1 MKRKLWTLLLAL
13 GAALALCVGAS
24 AADFLT
30 GWDEVTNSTTTLES
44 GKQYY
49 LNNDVTVSQTIT
61 VRGTVTLDLNGHVLK
76 YESANKGSVIVV
88 ENGGQ
93 LTIEDSNTSNLSH
106 KFNPNGKLWVLDE
119 ASGTETVTGGVITGG
134 TGYQYQKVHPNG
146 EGYIDEVGG
155 GVCVKS
161 GGKLTMEGG
170 NIVGCSA
177 MSGKGGGVY
186 VEGDFSMTGGS
197 ISGCSAKSGGGV
209 HVGAWNK
216 NATFD
221 MSGNAVIRNCRCKS
235 DSSDAQGG
243 GVYALG
249 RFTMS
254 DNAAIRDCECITNS
268 GSAWGGG
275 VFVSRHDKT
284 IEFTMSGSAVIEN
297 CKVTAA
303 SPNSR
308 TTSYGGGV
316 YVAERSS
323 LTLEDNTKI
332 KDCSAENTS
341 GGAAYGG
348 GIFIRGDLTIA
359 VSAEVGENCT
369 AGIGSGIYLEVI
381 SYSSGSWN
389 LYANGGVIA
398 GEVVLNNSSNYG
410 GTIKITSSNEGTT
423 EFKGSVLNN
432 NGIIEKGEFTGEVTN
447 NGTISGGVFNGTVN
461 NNGIIENPDDSTGP
475 NFTGTVINGE
485 DGTIAEGVS
494 IPNLIFIV
502 TFDNEGTKTTET
514 FAKGGNLTAPTT
526 QTKEGYRFDG
536 WYYDNN
542 GSEAKWNFDTDTVTR
557 AMTLKAKWVQTYT
570 VTFETSGGSAVG
582 PVTVD
587 AGSTVTKPADP
598 TKSGYT
604 FGGWYTENTYENPYD
619 FHAAVTGSLTLYAKW
634 NAIVYSD
641 PTYAVSAPTAENG
654 KIAVSP
660 RYAERGERVTVTLTP
675 DEGYELESLTVT
687 DSRGNELTLTD
698 KGDGRYTFTMPA
710 RRVEIKASFV
720 ETVEVSPFAD
730 VAIDAYYYEAV
741 KWAQEKGITSGI
753 GNGLFGPNQPC
764 TRGQIVTFLWRAAG
778 SPVVNYAM
786 DLSDVA
792 EDAYYGEAVRW
803 ALSEGITTGAGESSF
818 SPDATCTRA
827 QAVTFLARALNAN
840 ASGKAEFGDVPT
852 DSYFA
857 EAVAWAAAN
866 GVTEGVGG
874 GLFGSD
880 NSCTRGQI
888 VTFLYRAYNK

>member
-24 AADFLT
+24 AETVENDFYAALQATNGSIKLENDFVYEKAMEVNYDLT
-30 GWDEVTNSTTTLES
+30 
-44 GKQYY
+44 
-49 LNNDVTVSQTIT
+49 I
-61 VRGTVTLDLNGHVLK
+61 DLNGYV
-76 YESANKGSVIVV
+76 
-88 ENGGQ
+88 
-93 LTIEDSNTSNLSH
+93 LTIPKSICVNSGGHLTIKDSGSNATH
-106 KFNPNGKLWVLDE
+106 KFKPNADGLWVLDE
-119 ASGTETVTGGVITGG
+119 NGSETVTGGVITGG
-134 TGYQYQKVHPNG
+134 TGYQYHKTHPTG
-146 EGYIDEVGG
+146 EEYSEEAGG

-209 HVGAWNK
+209 HVGAWDK
-216 NATFD
+216 NATFK

-359 VSAEVGENCT
+359 GSAEVGENCT

-432 NGIIEKGEFTGEVTN
+432 GGTIEKGNFTGKVTN
-447 NGTISGGVFNGTVN
+447 NGTISGGEFSGEVTNNKTISGGTFS
-461 NNGIIENPDDSTGP
+461 E
-475 NFTGTVINGE
+475 TVINGE
-485 DGTIAEGVS
+485 GGTIDEGVS
-494 IPNLIFIV
+494 ITTLKFVV
-502 TFDNEGTKTTET
+502 TFDNEGTRTT
-514 FAKGGNLTAPTT
+514 AIIDNGDKLTAPTT
-526 QTKEGYRFDG
+526 QTKDGYRFGG
-536 WYYDNN
+536 WYYDNS
-542 GSEAKWNFDTDTVTR
+542 GSEAKWDFGTDTVTR

-570 VTFETSGGSAVG
+570 VTFDTNGGSAVD

-587 AGSTVTKPADP
+587 AGSTVSKPADP
-598 TKSGYT
+598 MKSGHN
-604 FGGWYTENTYENPYD
+604 FGGWYKDSMLQTPWNFANDT
-619 FHAAVTGSLTLYAKW
+619 VTADTTLYAKW
-634 NAIVYSD
+634 TANLPAPSYDDPD
-641 PTYAVSAPTAENG
+641 PTYAVSAPAAENG

-660 RYAERGERVTVTLTP
+660 KNASAGSTVTITVKP
-675 DEGYELESLTVT
+675 DSGYVLETISVT
-687 DSRGNELTLTD
+687 DKNGNDLKLTD
-698 KGDGRYTFTMPA
+698 KGGGKYTFTMPA
-710 RRVEIKASFV
+710 SK
-720 ETVEVSPFAD
+720 VEVKVTFMEDNSVLNFFYD
-730 VAIDAYYYEAV
+730 VPNDAYYYEAV
-741 KWAQEKGITSGI
+741 KWAAENGITGGV
-753 GNGLFGPNQPC
+753 GNDRFAPEQSC
-764 TRGQIVTFLWRAAG
+764 TRAQIVTFLWRAAG

-792 EDAYYGEAVRW
+792 EDVYYAEAVRW
-803 ALSEGITTGAGESSF
+803 ALSEGITTGTGEGSF

-874 GLFGSD
+874 GLFGPD